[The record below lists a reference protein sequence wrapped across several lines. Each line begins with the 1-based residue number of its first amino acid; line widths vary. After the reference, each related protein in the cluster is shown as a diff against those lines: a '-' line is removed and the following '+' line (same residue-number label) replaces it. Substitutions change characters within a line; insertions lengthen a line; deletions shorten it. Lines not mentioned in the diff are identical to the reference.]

1 MQQQYFRV
9 RPKDVR
15 VQEGGEAVLECEIGH
30 LAGSVQWTKDG
41 FALGFK
47 SEISGYR
54 NYRMMT
60 DRQSGVFNLRIT
72 NATLSDDA
80 EFSCQA
86 LPSGP
91 NKPIRADARLT
102 VIAPPSAVEIVGH
115 VPNEKIEIRE
125 GTPLTLECVVYNSRP
140 PATIEWYRGRV
151 PLKIESGEGSAQP
164 EENPEGEGHRI
175 AKRYNITSRITY
187 TPTADDDF
195 ADFSCQAKHEAL
207 APDMPM
213 RTSVQLSVL
222 YPPGPPY
229 IEGYT
234 AGETF
239 RRGQSVELVCRSR
252 GGNPPAQLVWWR
264 GKEILRSTYRT
275 IGRGGPRISE
285 NALTLEAQDSDDGA
299 VLRCEASNTMVH
311 NLPGGPKPK
320 MTAEVKLTV
329 HFAPTHVT
337 ITGPTEARVGES
349 VPLTCIT
356 GASNPAADIKW
367 TVGGRQLKNFTSRTI
382 PANSPD
388 AAALNFYPGRSQR
401 REGKDSKKD
410 NNDTEEDDDADRGRP
425 GRASG
430 GESHGGWIT
439 VSNITANVTGS
450 HRRSLVVIC
459 HGLNMQLTE
468 VVVGTHTINIL
479 YPPSQPMIHGYTE
492 GVPIEAGSIQRI
504 SCVSSGGNPPATIS
518 WFKNGKKVRSMT
530 RVTDTSVSVSGE
542 VTIATNASDNN
553 AVYRCEA
560 SNSATEV
567 PLSESIKLTVH
578 FPPENVK
585 IRTEPARLRTGQE
598 ARLTCESSSSNPP
611 ARLTWWR
618 DGIPIPQDLQGGLE
632 SDGNS
637 PANGTTIITSGLDGG
652 HVSKSVLYLGEAGPA
667 LAGASFACQASN
679 EALDKSVHDTIIL
692 QILYK
697 PKFLEP
703 AEGDR
708 SVIVVAEGEST
719 NVTLLAEG
727 NPPDITYTWTKDG
740 APLKSSRDGVGR
752 QRVTWDGPTLNV
764 TDARRE
770 DAGRYTVEAVNSEGS
785 DTTSIK
791 VDVHYPPTIHDLP
804 RHVVVAKDE
813 EAILTCTA
821 DGNPLPEGSVHWRR
835 EGSIS
840 SGGGPAISWA
850 LIPPGGTVSP
860 HEGEGRIIPMFHS
873 NGTSILKIQTAESKD
888 AGVYVCVASNGVG
901 KGPAVS
907 KSTFLIVKHAPEMD
921 QTSGVW
927 KAATTVGG
935 VARLVCVA
943 RGAPKPSFSW
953 SYNGANIL
961 PSSSTSSGSSSTTSP
976 QATTGDGSPEKYKIQ
991 FREIDPSTWESVL
1004 AVRGVRQSDYGTY
1017 KCGASNEFGSI
1028 TANVNLSPAS
1038 RPDPPVS
1045 LSLKN
1050 ASHDSVLLSWTPGF
1064 DGGAH
1069 VVYRIRYKKVAS
1081 ARRSGSVPEKMEESN
1096 GGETLATTDD
1106 RSSKKKPVDDEDLL
1120 SGGSYYYVDVSPP
1133 SATAFVVTGLA
1144 PATEYAFSIM
1154 AKNRLGSSDYSGPPL
1169 RVVTSSNNEHERMLI
1184 AEDLL
1189 QKADL
1194 HRIIIISGSVAGTL
1208 VLALNIVALV
1218 VCFFRRKRSKRMEEA
1233 AASEQG
1239 SSKSATIEMYASSYN
1254 ETVTGETLSSI
1265 SEKSESYSNGG
1276 DSNEDYI
1283 EDSTKPAA
1291 STYLIDQIEPPSQYA
1306 YHAPP
1311 SGTMHHH
1318 THPHPHHHH
1327 HHHMHAPHG
1336 RPQLPP
1342 QQIPGDGTLSRRKPP
1357 KTSYLVHTPMDSQG
1371 PVDGTTVG
1379 MDHPS
1384 VDRNEDDIN
1393 AGNTFVDTLRR
1404 NPYGPAMGGVMPPPM
1419 SDQQQAY
1426 YGSLSPDS
1434 HYTAN
1439 LTTTVY
1445 PPAPLGFGPTPPM
1458 SATSSAP
1465 TSLAPPLVVVG
1476 NGSLPPDVTMMA
1488 PYPYLGSGQSYSAKG
1503 TLPRSGP
1510 RPSPIGPTP
1519 PSSSASSSPPPPP
1532 PPPLPALSTFS
1543 PSSVVVGGGPSPDM
1557 EGHLV

>member
-1 MQQQYFRV
+1 MM
-9 RPKDVR
+9 KD
-15 VQEGGEAVLECEIGH
+15 
-30 LAGSVQWTKDG
+30 
-41 FALGFK
+41 K
-47 SEISGYR
+47 SSGIY
-54 NYRMMT
+54 
-60 DRQSGVFNLRIT
+60 NLRIT
-72 NATLSDDA
+72 NASMVDDG
-80 EFSCQA
+80 EFQCQV
-86 LPSGP
+86 GP
-91 NKPIRADARLT
+91 YHANKLIRANAWLT
-102 VIAPPSAVEIVGH
+102 VIAPPSSVEIIGH

-125 GTPLTLECVVYNSRP
+125 NTPLTLECVVYNSRP
-140 PATIEWYRGRV
+140 AATIEWYRGRV
-151 PLKIESGEGSAQP
+151 PLKIESGESTVQP
-164 EENPEGEGHRI
+164 VDKPENEEGPRL
-175 AKRYNITSRITY
+175 AKRYNVTSRITY
-187 TPTADDDF
+187 TPTSDDDF
-195 ADFSCQAKHEAL
+195 AEFSCQAKHEAL

-234 AGETF
+234 SGENF

-311 NLPGGPKPK
+311 NLPSGPKPK
-320 MTAEVKLTV
+320 MTAEVKLSV
-329 HFAPTHVT
+329 LFAPTHVT

-356 GASNPAADIKW
+356 GASNPAADVKW

-388 AAALNFYPGRSQR
+388 AAAFNFYPGRSTR
-401 REGKDSKKD
+401 REGKDSRKD
-410 NNDTEEDDDADRGRP
+410 NNDTEEDDDSVGSRL
-425 GRASG
+425 GRAS
-430 GESHGGWIT
+430 ESESNGGWIT
-439 VSNITANVTGS
+439 VSNITANVSGS

-492 GVPIEAGSIQRI
+492 GVPIEAGTVQRI
-504 SCVSSGGNPPATIS
+504 SCVSSGGNPHATLS
-518 WFKNGKKVRSMT
+518 WFKNGKKVLSVT
-530 RVTDTSVSVSGE
+530 RVTDTSVSAE
-542 VTIATNASDNN
+542 VTIMTNASDNN

-567 PLSESIKLTVH
+567 PLAESIKLTVH

-585 IRTEPARLRTGQE
+585 IRTEPIRLRTGQD
-598 ARLTCESSSSNPP
+598 ARLNCESSSSNPP

-618 DGIPIPQDLQGGLE
+618 DGIPIPQDLQGGSIE
-632 SDGNS
+632 SDGS
-637 PANGTTIITSGLDGG
+637 TPGNGTTIISSGLDGG
-652 HVSKSVLYLGEAGPA
+652 HVSKSVLYLGEAGSA

-785 DTTSIK
+785 DTTSIRM
-791 VDVHYPPTIHDLP
+791 DVHYPPMIQDLP
-804 RHVVVAKDE
+804 RQIVVSKDE
-813 EAILTCTA
+813 EATLTCTA

-835 EGSIS
+835 EGSTN
-840 SGGGPAISWA
+840 SGGGPAVSWA
-850 LIPPGGTVSP
+850 LNPPGGTVSP
-860 HEGEGRIIPMFHS
+860 HDGEGRVIPTFYS
-873 NGTSILKIQTAESKD
+873 NGTSILRIQSAESKD
-888 AGVYVCVASNGVG
+888 AGTYVCVASNGVG
-901 KGPAVS
+901 QGPAVS

-927 KAATTVGG
+927 KAASSVGG
-935 VARLVCVA
+935 VARLLCIA
-943 RGAPKPSFSW
+943 RGAPKPAFSW
-953 SYNGANIL
+953 SYNGAAIL
-961 PSSSTSSGSSSTTSP
+961 PSSSVSSGSSSTLSP
-976 QATTGDGSPEKYKIQ
+976 PATTGDGSSEKYKIQ

-1004 AVRGVRQSDYGTY
+1004 IVRGVRQSDYGTY

-1038 RPDPPVS
+1038 RPDPPIS
-1045 LSLKN
+1045 LSLRN
-1050 ASHDSVLLSWTPGF
+1050 ASHDSVLLAWTPGF

-1081 ARRSGSVPEKMEESN
+1081 TRRSGTAPEKMEESN

-1106 RSSKKKPVDDEDLL
+1106 RSSKKKSVEDEELL

-1154 AKNRLGSSDYSGPPL
+1154 AKNRIGSSDYSGPPL
-1169 RVVTSSNNEHERMLI
+1169 RVVTSSNSEHERMLI
-1184 AEDLL
+1184 AGDLL

-1311 SGTMHHH
+1311 TGTMHHH

-1327 HHHMHAPHG
+1327 HHHLHAAHG
-1336 RPQLPP
+1336 RQQPPP
-1342 QQIPGDGTLSRRKPP
+1342 QQIPGDGTLSRRKPA
-1357 KTSYLVHTPMDSQG
+1357 KTSYLVHTPLDSQG
-1371 PVDGTTVG
+1371 PVDGTPG
-1379 MDHPS
+1379 SMDHS
-1384 VDRNEDDIN
+1384 SSDRNEDDIN

-1404 NPYGPAMGGVMPPPM
+1404 NPYGHAMGGVIPPPM

-1439 LTTTVY
+1439 MTTTVY

-1458 SATSSAP
+1458 STTSSAP

-1488 PYPYLGSGQSYSAKG
+1488 PYPYLGTGQSYSAKG